1 MKNGES
7 VLIAGGGVVGIA
19 CAHYLR
25 RDGWR
30 VTVIEK
36 GALSGACSYANCGF
50 VCPSH
55 VLPLTEPGAIR
66 LAVRSLF
73 QSNAPF
79 RVRPQFRPA
88 LWCWMWQFARR
99 CRHQTML
106 EAGAPLK
113 AILDSSMAE
122 YRRLAREEKIAC
134 EWREDGLLYVLR
146 TEKGMAA
153 FGKTDELLKKEFG
166 VAAQR
171 IEGKDLAAFE
181 PALRPDSA
189 GGFFYPGDAHLRPD
203 ALSRSWTQRLRREG
217 VEFITD
223 CELQRVRKQGNQVV
237 AAQTSRG
244 EISADQYV
252 FALGAW
258 SAKWGRELRCFI
270 PVEPGKGYSVTM
282 QRPSL
287 CPAHPLLFPE
297 HKVAATPFADGYRL
311 GSMMEFAGFDET
323 IAEKRIQQLRTSA
336 EPYLLEPHTSRTRET
351 WFGWRPMT
359 WDSLPIIGQ
368 TPNLQNAF
376 LATGHNMLGL
386 SMAPGTGRLLA
397 ELMRGQKT
405 HIDASA
411 FSPNRFSAA
420 G

>member
-1 MKNGES
+1 M
-7 VLIAGGGVVGIA
+7 GIA
-19 CAHYLR
+19 CAHYLLR
-25 RDGWR
+25 AGYR
-30 VTVIEK
+30 VAVIER
-36 GALSGACSYANCGF
+36 GSLAGACSHANCGF

-55 VLPLTEPGAIR
+55 VLPLTEPGAIG

-73 QSNAPF
+73 KPNAPF

-88 LWCWMWQFARR
+88 LWRWMRQFARR

-106 EAGAPLK
+106 KAAVPLK
-113 AILDSSMAE
+113 VILDSSMAE
-122 YRRLAREEKIAC
+122 YRRLAREEKLAC
-134 EWREDGLLYVLR
+134 EWRENGLLYVLR
-146 TEKGMAA
+146 TEKGMVG

-171 IEGKDLAAFE
+171 IEGKDLSDFE
-181 PALRPDSA
+181 PALQPGLA
-189 GGFFYPGDAHLRPD
+189 GGFFYSGDAHLRPD
-203 ALSRSWTQRLRREG
+203 ALSRSWVQRLRREG
-217 VEFITD
+217 VNFITN
-223 CELQRVRKQGNQVV
+223 CELQRVRKQGNRVV

-244 EISADQYV
+244 EMSANQYV

-258 SAKWGRELRCFI
+258 SAKWGRELRCFL
-270 PVEPGKGYSVTM
+270 PVEPGKGYSITM

-287 CPAHPLLFPE
+287 CPARPLLFPE

-311 GSMMEFAGFDET
+311 GSMMEFAGFDAT

-336 EPYLLEPHTSRTRET
+336 EPYLLEPHTSQTQET

-368 TPNLQNAF
+368 TPKLQNAF

-397 ELMRGQKT
+397 ELMRGQAP
-405 HIDASA
+405 HIDARA
-411 FSPNRFSAA
+411 FSPKRFLAA